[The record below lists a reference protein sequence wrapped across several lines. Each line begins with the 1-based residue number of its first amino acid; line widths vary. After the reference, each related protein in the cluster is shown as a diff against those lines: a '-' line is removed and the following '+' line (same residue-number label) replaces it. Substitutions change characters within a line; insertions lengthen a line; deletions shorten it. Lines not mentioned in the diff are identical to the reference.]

1 MDENNLTYDKIV
13 DVEISDKMKSAYID
27 YAMSV
32 IVSRALPDVRDGLKP
47 VHRRILFDMNELHLD
62 PSKGYKKSARIVG
75 DTMGKYHPHG
85 DSSIYDALV
94 RLAQDFSMRYP
105 LVDGHG
111 NFGSIDGFQAAA
123 SRYTEAK
130 MAKITVEMLRDIDKN
145 TVDFMDNYD
154 GEYKEPT
161 VLPSR
166 FPNLLVN
173 GSNGIAVGMATN
185 IPPHN
190 LTEVINAAVKMID
203 NKIEENRDTEI
214 DEIMD
219 IIKGPDF
226 PTGANILGRA
236 GIESAYRTG
245 RGRIRMRAQCEIRPL
260 SNGKEEIVVTEIPY
274 QVNKSRMISGI
285 ADLVKDKKIEGIA
298 DIKDHSDRNGI
309 NITIECKKD
318 YSAQIIL
325 NQLYKYSQLQ
335 ETYSVNFLT
344 IVDGVPRTLNL
355 KEMLSYY
362 LEFQEEVV
370 TRRTQFDLDKALARM
385 HIVEGLLKA
394 LDNIDEVIN
403 ILRSSKTRDE
413 AKTRL
418 MDRFEFTEI
427 QVNAICDMRLIRL
440 IGLEREKLETEKND
454 LTAFIAEMRAIL
466 ADKNK
471 LITVIKNE
479 LIEIRDK
486 YGDAR
491 RTRFVADMGEINYE
505 DLIADDMSVITMTQM
520 NYVKRIGLDTY
531 RIQNRGGKGIKGMQ
545 TREEDVVTKLF
556 LSSNHSYLLYFT
568 DMGRVYRTK
577 TYNIPEAG
585 RTAKGTPV
593 VNIIEKS
600 PEEKISEIIP
610 VKEFSDN
617 EYLVMVTK
625 NGVIK
630 KTPASEYESIRKSG
644 KIAITLKEGD
654 ELIIFKTTGND
665 NIFLATRNGM
675 AICFNEND
683 ARAVGRTASGVKAI
697 DLADGDYVVGAEPVR
712 EDSKV
717 LLVTDGGYGKCTDLT
732 SFRIQHRGGK
742 GLKAYKI
749 TEKTGNIIGI
759 SMVNDS
765 EELIMVTSEGV
776 VIRIRIKDIATT
788 TGRITQGVRLINLND
803 GVTVVSMD
811 KISAEDTVE
820 EESEENNT
828 EVTAETTEE

>member
-1 MDENNLTYDKIV
+1 MDENNVTYDKIV

-203 NKIEENRDTEI
+203 NKIEE
-214 DEIMD
+214 IMD

-285 ADLVKDKKIEGIA
+285 AELVKDKKIEGIA

-418 MDRFEFTEI
+418 MDRFGFTEI

-625 NGVIK
+625 NGIIK

-654 ELIIFKTTGND
+654 ELISIFKTTGND

-788 TGRITQGVRLINLND
+788 TGRITQGVRLINLDD

-811 KISAEDTVE
+811 KISAEDAVE

-828 EVTAETTEE
+828 EVTTETTEE

>member
-1 MDENNLTYDKIV
+1 MDENNVTYDKIV

-418 MDRFEFTEI
+418 MDRFGFTEI

-531 RIQNRGGKGIKGMQ
+531 RIQNRGGKGMQ

-625 NGVIK
+625 NGIIK

-654 ELIIFKTTGND
+654 ELISIFKTTGND

-788 TGRITQGVRLINLND
+788 TGRITQGVRLINLDD

-811 KISAEDTVE
+811 KISAEDAVE

-828 EVTAETTEE
+828 EVTTETTEE